1 MSTTQIIL
9 SNCSIVQVPEGADPA
24 AFRKLEEAR
33 IRLAANPK
41 KAKPRKSIPRR
52 ASGKPRKTFNYA
64 TQVLSGYELQTAHRA
79 AATAELVERVNDP
92 VEPDP
97 QGGYLVLIN
106 NEPTLWANTPT
117 DARRSYDDYHTSR
130 PIIWRVAGQEI
141 DLEVEL

>member
-9 SNCSIVQVPEGADPA
+9 SSGSIVQVPEGADPT
-24 AFRKLEEAR
+24 AFRKLQEAR

-41 KAKPRKSIPRR
+41 KAKTKPSPR
-52 ASGKPRKTFNYA
+52 SGKPRKTFNYA
-64 TQVLSGYELQTAHRA
+64 AQVLSGAELQTNHRA
-79 AATAELVERVNDP
+79 AATAELVERVNNPDDP

-106 NEPTLWANTPT
+106 GDPTIWADTPT
-117 DARRSYDDYHTSR
+117 DAQRCYEDYHTPR
-130 PIIWRVAGQEI
+130 PIIWRVAGQTV